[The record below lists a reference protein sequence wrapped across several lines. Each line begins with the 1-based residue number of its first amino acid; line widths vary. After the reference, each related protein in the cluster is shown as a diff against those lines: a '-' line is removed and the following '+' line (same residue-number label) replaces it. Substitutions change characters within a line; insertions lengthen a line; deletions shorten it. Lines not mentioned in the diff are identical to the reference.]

1 MRWFLRNRKDFTYIA
16 LLLALLGGV
25 YLLPPDTA
33 LKLVRES
40 GVLRVCVPSAYP
52 PLVTGDAEAPG
63 VDIEILRQVADD
75 MGVRLLPVTNSNMGR
90 DFNPRNWRVTRAQC
104 AVLAGGVVATDLTRS
119 FLDTTSPYLETGWAL
134 IAPGEPASLE
144 GLRVGFHAG
153 ISGLD
158 RISLSRFLREHGA
171 QVSIMGSKNELVAAL
186 AAGDVQAGVSE
197 AILAQQVAGE
207 NGWQAFR
214 LSDELTQAPVSFGL
228 WKGDLTL
235 KRALQASLAK
245 LRASGE
251 LDAIFEK
258 YNLNTLASFAF

>member
-1 MRWFLRNRKDFTYIA
+1 MKWLARNRRDITYIA
-16 LLLALLGGV
+16 LLLALLGLV

-33 LKLVRES
+33 LRLVRES
-40 GVLRVCVPSAYP
+40 GVLRVCVPSSYP
-52 PLVTGDAEAPG
+52 PLVTGDSARPG
-63 VDIEILRQVADD
+63 IDLEILGRVATD

-134 IAPGEPASLE
+134 IAPGEPAALE
-144 GLRVGFHAG
+144 GLEVGFHAG

-158 RISLSRFLREHGA
+158 RIGLSRFLRESGA
-171 QVSIMGSKNELVAAL
+171 TVSIMSSKQELVTAL
-186 AAGDVQAGVSE
+186 ESGDVQAGVSE

-214 LSDELTQAPVSFGL
+214 LTDELTRAPVSFGL

-235 KRALQASLAK
+235 KRELERSLGRLSADGT
-245 LRASGE
+245 LEEIFGE
-251 LDAIFEK
+251 YGLTDLENFV
-258 YNLNTLASFAF
+258 F